1 MNHLLTQLRYSF
13 IICLTLVRYTSGM
26 HATEFPKPATDAN
39 FSTAALIVPGVGGG
53 GQDSFEPIHPAGTQR
68 YEVPPLVRRR
78 CDLGQRKCIQQ
89 LDEFVKASRVLE
101 NNKILCFGASQG
113 AATILNYLA
122 TLSEEQKQKIAAIIL
137 EGPVIDGNEAI
148 RHTAANTFPPASYLP
163 FSRIW
168 LPWIAKTQLPAYN
181 PFGKQAIRMSDK
193 IPKNVPVIL
202 LHATGDPEV
211 PIDTTRKFYQ
221 TLIKNGHQD
230 VYLFEVP
237 VEQHLELLYSD
248 KQQEFLNAIL
258 RIYDE
263 SDVPLPLRYTYDT
276 TNNNVE
282 SYKPSLEEV
291 SNRIQA
297 SPETKRKKIQAIIDI
312 TCLCPPVGIGY
323 ILYHAKHRD
332 IQNH

>member
-13 IICLTLVRYTSGM
+13 VICLTLVRYTSGM
-26 HATEFPKPATDAN
+26 HATEFPKPGINAN

-68 YEVPPLVRRR
+68 YLVPSLARRH

-89 LDEFVKASRVLE
+89 LNQFVKASRVLE
-101 NNKILCFGASQG
+101 NDKILCFGASQG

-137 EGPVIDGNEAI
+137 EGPVIDGNEAV
-148 RHTAANTFPPASYLP
+148 RHTAANMFPPASYLP

-181 PFGKQAIRMSDK
+181 PLGKQAIRMTNK
-193 IPKNVPVIL
+193 IPKNIPIIL
-202 LHATGDPEV
+202 LHATGDHEV
-211 PIDTTRKFYQ
+211 PINTTRRFYQ
-221 TLIKNGHQD
+221 ELIKNGHQG

-237 VEQHLELLYSD
+237 VEQHLELLYSN
-248 KQQEFLNAIL
+248 KQQDPLNAIQ
-258 RIYDE
+258 RIYDK
-263 SDVPLPLRYTYDT
+263 SNIPFPLRYTSNT
-276 TNNNVE
+276 TNNIE
-282 SYKPSLEEV
+282 FYKPSSEEV
-291 SNRIQA
+291 SKRIQT
-297 SPETKRKKIQAIIDI
+297 SPETERKKIQDIIDI

-323 ILYHAKHRD
+323 LLYQAMHRNA
-332 IQNH
+332 QNH